1 MSEKEI
7 ERLKKE
13 YEYGT
18 TEYFKINLREMI
30 NSVWCYDCYKRDYSK
45 YLRDRYITDYY
56 TKTDY
61 YNGKARLTKE
71 QVEEIVK
78 EQVDYL
84 EDNCYIKWNTYEDDD
99 GISYNSIIDR
109 NEVQL

>member
-7 ERLKKE
+7 ARLERE

-18 TEYFKINLREMI
+18 TDYFKISIRSMI
-30 NSVWCYDCYKRDYSK
+30 NSVWCYYHYGRDYSR
-45 YLRDRYITDYY
+45 YLEDRYITDYY
-56 TKTDY
+56 NDTTY
-61 YNGKARLTKE
+61 CNGNARLTKE

-84 EDNCYIKWNTYEDDD
+84 EDNCYIKECVYVDNEDV
-99 GISYNSIIDR
+99 SYNSIIDR
-109 NEVQL
+109 SVDYE